1 MDDWRTSD
9 ANRDSHAAP
18 LSPEDT
24 GIVTSRERLNA
35 LSIDIG
41 TVRQWQSGG
50 LTTAQFRSLVRAGEL
65 VRLRSGVYVRAEFL
79 GRTAKDPAFRHA
91 LQVAAFLIAQSARG
105 AVASHQSAALI
116 HRLDLLNAPE
126 DGLVWMTRAPGTY
139 RGHSVQGIRFH
150 SARLPKK
157 HVTTLYGVPV
167 TTATRTVLDL
177 ARSLP
182 FMEAVVIAD
191 SALRLGKTTKPGLI
205 RMLDSSPRWPGNDMA
220 RRAIEF
226 SNELAESV
234 LESCARV
241 IFAKWDLPTP
251 ALQIDIIDGRF
262 IGRVDFY
269 WPEYRTIAEADGQAK
284 YEDPQRA
291 RQQIRRDNLL
301 REAGYKVVHFTWADL
316 FTDPARVITRIRK
329 AFGAPTA
336 Y

>member
-1 MDDWRTSD
+1 MV
-9 ANRDSHAAP
+9 A
-18 LSPEDT
+18 
-24 GIVTSRERLNA
+24 SREQFNA

-41 TVRQWQSGG
+41 TVRQWRSGG

-65 VRLRSGVYVRAEFL
+65 VRLRSGVYVRAEL
-79 GRTAKDPAFRHA
+79 LSRAAKDPAFRHA

-105 AVASHQSAALI
+105 AAASHQSAALI
-116 HRLDLLNAPE
+116 HRLDLLSAPK
-126 DGLVWMTRAPGTY
+126 DGLVWMTRGPGTY
-139 RGHSVQGIRFH
+139 RGRSVQGICFH
-150 SARLPKK
+150 SASLPKK

-191 SALRLGKTTKPGLI
+191 SALRLGKTTKPGLLQ
-205 RMLDSSPRWPGNDMA
+205 MMSSCANWPGTDKA
-220 RRAIEF
+220 RQAIEF

-241 IFAKWDLPTP
+241 IFAKWGLPTP
-251 ALQIDIIDGRF
+251 ALQVDIIEGQF

-269 WPEYRTIAEADGQAK
+269 WPEYRAVAEADGQAK

-291 RQQIRRDNLL
+291 RQQIQRDSLL
-301 REAGYKVVHFTWADL
+301 REAGYKVVHFTWTEL
-316 FTDPARVITRIRK
+316 FTDSARVIARIRK
-329 AFGAPTA
+329 AFETPTA

>member
-9 ANRDSHAAP
+9 ANRDSRCGAP
-18 LSPEDT
+18 VAWDT
-24 GIVTSRERLNA
+24 DIVTSRERFNA

-41 TVRQWQSGG
+41 TARQWQSGG

-105 AVASHQSAALI
+105 AAASHQSAALI

-139 RGHSVQGIRFH
+139 RGRSIQGIRFH
-150 SARLPKK
+150 SARLPGE

-182 FMEAVVIAD
+182 FMEAVVVAD
-191 SALRLGKTTKPGLI
+191 SALRLGKTTKPGLL
-205 RMLDSSPRWPGNDMA
+205 RMLDSFPCWPGTDKA
-220 RRAIEF
+220 RRVIEF
-226 SNELAESV
+226 GNELTESV

-241 IFAKWDLPTP
+241 IFAEWGLPTP
-251 ALQIDIIDGRF
+251 ALQVDIIEGKF

-269 WPEYRTIAEADGQAK
+269 WPRYRTIAEADGQAK
-284 YEDPQRA
+284 YENPQRA
-291 RQQIRRDNLL
+291 RQQIQRDNLL
-301 REAGYKVVHFTWADL
+301 REAGYKVVHFTWTEL
-316 FTDPARVITRIRK
+316 FTDSARVIARIRK
-329 AFGAPTA
+329 AFEAPTA